1 MRRTA
6 PILAALVLLTA
17 AGCGDGGSSGG
28 STIIPAPVSGA
39 SAFQIEQVPVATA
52 ASTAVEQATSATTHV
67 ILDGFTDGDATEA
80 PHVFLAPP
88 TFEFTSSVEWEIDF
102 DSLNR
107 NGQDRFPNLTGTV
120 LLTAQGVLSG
130 TWLAGE
136 ASYTVQVE
144 VLTDVEATHPGTDVV
159 TVIPAGALWSYSLVV
174 TWDITDAQNWV
185 VTANSSRSIIIE
197 DLTVTDGDLVKT
209 IDITGTREVATT
221 ITKENGEVTRVR
233 VVSGSATI
241 TVDDGTEVTT
251 IVLEFLE
258 DGTILVTVND
268 EEFGPFTPAEFRAF
282 FGCEAG
288 NRDDS

>member
-1 MRRTA
+1 
-6 PILAALVLLTA
+6 
-17 AGCGDGGSSGG
+17 
-28 STIIPAPVSGA
+28 
-39 SAFQIEQVPVATA
+39 
-52 ASTAVEQATSATTHV
+52 
-67 ILDGFTDGDATEA
+67 
-80 PHVFLAPP
+80 
-88 TFEFTSSVEWEIDF
+88 
-102 DSLNR
+102 LNR

-159 TVIPAGALWSYSLVV
+159 TVIPAGALWSYSLAV
-174 TWDITDAQNWV
+174 TWDITDAENWV

-221 ITKENGEVTRVR
+221 ISKENGDVTRDR
-233 VVSGSATI
+233 VVSGSVTI

-258 DGTILVTVND
+258 DGTILVTIND